1 MSKRS
6 LVLIYFAL
14 AAAAQLAVPAWMI
27 MERERTLDEGAVF
40 RFKTQPVDPADAFRG
55 RYVWL
60 RLEPN
65 TVALPAGESWNYREK
80 AFAVL
85 GQGADGFAVVKRL
98 SRIRPESEPSLQV
111 RTQWTDM
118 GERKVHIEW
127 PGMDRFYMTEL
138 KAPAAERAYREH
150 SSRGKQDCHVAIR
163 VHGACGVIENL
174 FIGDQPIQ
182 AWLKANGAEQR
193 QERTK

>member
-6 LVLIYFAL
+6 LVLIGFAL

-27 MERERTLDEGAVF
+27 MERERTLSEGEVF

-65 TVALPAGESWNYREK
+65 TVALPAGESWNNREK

-98 SRIRPESEPSLQV
+98 SRTRPEDEPSLQV
-111 RTQWTDM
+111 RTQWMDM
-118 GERKVHIEW
+118 RERTMHIEW
-127 PGMDRFYMTEL
+127 LGMDRFYMTEL
-138 KAPAAERAYREH
+138 KAPEAERAYREH
-150 SSRGKQDCHVAIR
+150 SSRGKQDCHVTIR
-163 VHGACGVIENL
+163 VHGSCGVIENL

-182 AWLKANGAEQR
+182 AWLKATGAVKGRRNE
-193 QERTK
+193 